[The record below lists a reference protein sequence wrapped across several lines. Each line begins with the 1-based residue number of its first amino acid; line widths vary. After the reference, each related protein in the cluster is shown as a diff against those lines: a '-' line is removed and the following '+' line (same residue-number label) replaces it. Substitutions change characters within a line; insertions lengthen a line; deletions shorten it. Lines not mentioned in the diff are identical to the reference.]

1 VTEVCKPCLMNKRS
15 GLWVAVALSFGC
27 AGDDAPPLLEQPAT
41 VAGAPVALAQPS
53 ASAPLLPE
61 LTLAE
66 LDELRDPFE
75 AEPQAT
81 LPPIER
87 EGVAFADT
95 PVRSLKVS
103 GTIDGV
109 GDGKAIIAGVDGE
122 TEVLSVGAR
131 IGQLEKTPDGMRG
144 EWRIDSVRNGRVYLL
159 RDGGAMQAAIVLG
172 EPVAASGRKRS
183 ASKINDR
190 PSRR

>member
-1 VTEVCKPCLMNKRS
+1 MKQRS
-15 GLWVAVALSFGC
+15 ALWVVVALSFACGS
-27 AGDDAPPLLEQPAT
+27 DEAPPSLGQSIV
-41 VAGAPVALAQPS
+41 VASAPVAS
-53 ASAPLLPE
+53 AEASTSAAALPA
-61 LTLAE
+61 LTLE
-66 LDELRDPFE
+66 GLDELRDPFE
-75 AEPQAT
+75 AEAQAV

-109 GDGKAIIAGVDGE
+109 GDGRAIVEGADGE

-131 IGQLEKTPDGMRG
+131 LGQLEKTPDGQRG

-172 EPVAASGRKRS
+172 GPVEATGRKRS

>member
-1 VTEVCKPCLMNKRS
+1 MSQRS
-15 GLWVAVALSFGC
+15 GLWVVVALSFAC
-27 AGDDAPPLLEQPAT
+27 ASDDAPPLLEQSI
-41 VAGAPVALAQPS
+41 PV
-53 ASAPLLPE
+53 ASAPVTLAEPTSSAPLRPL

-75 AEPQAT
+75 TEPQAT

-95 PVRSLKVS
+95 PVQTLKVS

-109 GDGKAIIAGVDGE
+109 GDGKAIIRGADGE
-122 TEVLSVGAR
+122 TQVLSVGAR
-131 IGQLEKTPDGMRG
+131 IGQLEKTLDGKRG

-159 RDGGAMQAAIVLG
+159 REGGAMQAAIVLG
-172 EPVAASGRKRS
+172 EPVQASGRKRS
-183 ASKINDR
+183 ASKISDR